1 MPMASPSLRDVRLF
15 RMDFPDHPCPWG
27 LKAIRLLQEQH
38 IPFEDH
44 RLLSQAEV
52 DAFKVEHG
60 VATTPQLFAGAER
73 IGGYTDL
80 AARLGVRAESAEV
93 SYTPVLAVFATAA
106 LMTLVL
112 AGGLSDFMG
121 IALCLLAMLK
131 LMDVPAFA
139 ASFRKYDLLS
149 QRWHAWAGL
158 YPGIELLVGLGILL
172 RPELPIAALLIGAT
186 ALLLGLMGM
195 VSVGK
200 AVFVDKLALNCACVG
215 GNAKVP
221 LGVVSFAENL
231 LMALM
236 GAVMLVAG

>member
-1 MPMASPSLRDVRLF
+1 MTSASLRDVRLY
-15 RMDFPDHPCPWG
+15 RMDLPDHPCPWG
-27 LKAIRLLQEQH
+27 LRAIRLLQAQR

-44 RLLSQAEV
+44 PLRSQAEV
-52 DAFKVEHG
+52 GAFRVEHG

-80 AARLGVRAESAEV
+80 AARLGVRPEAAEV

-112 AGGLSDFMG
+112 AGGTSGFMG

-139 ASFRKYDLLS
+139 VSFRKYDLLS
-149 QRWHAWAGL
+149 QRWKAWASL
-158 YPGIELLVGLGILL
+158 YPGVELLVGLGILL
-172 RPELPIAALLIGAT
+172 RPELPNAARLIGAT

-215 GNAKVP
+215 GNARVP
-221 LGVVSFAENL
+221 LGVVSFSENL

-236 GAVMLVAG
+236 GAAMWISG

>member
-1 MPMASPSLRDVRLF
+1 
-15 RMDFPDHPCPWG
+15 MDLPEHPCPWG
-27 LKAIRLLQEQH
+27 LKAIRLLQERH

-44 RLLSQAEV
+44 RLLSQEEV

-60 VATTPQLFAGAER
+60 VATTPQLFAGSER
-73 IGGYTDL
+73 IGGYTEL
-80 AARLGVRAESAEV
+80 AARLGVRPEAAEV

-112 AGGLSDFMG
+112 AGGISGFMG

-149 QRWHAWAGL
+149 QRWRAWAGL
-158 YPGIELLVGLGILL
+158 YPGVELLVGLGILL
-172 RPELPIAALLIGAT
+172 RPELPNAARLIGAT

-195 VSVGK
+195 VAVGK
-200 AVFVDKLALNCACVG
+200 AVLVDKLALNCACVG
-215 GNAKVP
+215 GNARVP
-221 LGVVSFAENL
+221 LGVVSFSENL
-231 LMALM
+231 LMTLM
-236 GAVMLVAG
+236 GAAMVFGG